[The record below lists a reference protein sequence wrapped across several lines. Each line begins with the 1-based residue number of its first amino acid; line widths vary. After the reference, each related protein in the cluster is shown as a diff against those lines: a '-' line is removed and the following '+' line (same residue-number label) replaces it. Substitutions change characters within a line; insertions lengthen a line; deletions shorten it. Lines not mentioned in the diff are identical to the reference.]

1 MSLDTIDNP
10 LQVAEKRC
18 LQPFLPMIYIAWAG
32 GELSPGEIRHLRGR
46 LESLGNL
53 DENSQLLLSMWL
65 DPEAPPSAAQLQIL
79 RSTIRRRVSDLP
91 AEARSTLADLG
102 EALARQS
109 GPVPSTVKELL
120 EEVQTAL
127 GAHDPEA
134 SREILQHGLAKEEAP
149 PAPAS
154 QESTPFSIEALNAYL
169 EKPFGDKYEWA
180 RKLLAHPRFYHQ
192 HGETKEV
199 LRERTWTWCKEI
211 AREGLTA
218 LPWPKEFG
226 GQADIGGFLA
236 AAEIMGAFDGSLLI
250 KFGVHIGL
258 FAGSIY
264 NLGSER
270 HHQQYLRKAISLE
283 LPGCFAMTETGHGSN
298 VRDIETTAIYDKER
312 QEFIIHTPHLGARKD
327 YIGNAALHAQM
338 ATVFAQLELEGED
351 YGVHAFLVPIR
362 DSQGSVLPGISIEDD
377 GPKIGLN
384 GVDNGRIIFNKVR
397 VPRENMLDRFA
408 QVSETGEYTSVT
420 NNPGKRFFMMLSTLV
435 MGRVSISAAVNAM
448 SKVGLT
454 IAVRYAD
461 SRRQF
466 GPPGGPEVS
475 ILDYQTYQKR
485 LFPHLATAYALTFAC
500 RNLIDL
506 MSQDNEEKRRELESR
521 AAGIKVYSSWHAI
534 ESLQVCRESC
544 GGQGYLSVNRF
555 GTLKAD
561 SDVFATFEGSNP
573 VLLQLVAKGLL
584 TEYRHQFSG
593 NKFFGI
599 VKFLTNKA
607 AVVLSEQNPLTTRNV
622 DPNHLRDPEFHLS
635 VLRYREDSL
644 LVSAAKRLK
653 SRLDKKMDSFQA
665 FNEVQD
671 HLCVL
676 ATAHIE
682 RVIFESF
689 HKAVE
694 ACPDVECK
702 AVLGKLCTLF
712 ALTRIEKDSGWFLE
726 SGLLEP
732 SKSKAIR
739 AQVYQLCAE
748 LRPNA
753 RALVDAFKFTDKI
766 LSAPIA
772 LGENPA

>member
-1 MSLDTIDNP
+1 MDTIDNA

-32 GELSPGEIRHLRGR
+32 GELTPGEIRHLRGR
-46 LESLGNL
+46 LESLDNL
-53 DENSQLLLSMWL
+53 DENSLLLLNMWL
-65 DPEAPPSAAQLQIL
+65 DPDAPPSAAQLQIL
-79 RSTIRRRVSDLP
+79 RSTIRRRVCDLP
-91 AEARSTLADLG
+91 AEDRSTLADLG

-109 GPVPSTVKELL
+109 GSVPASVKELL

-134 SREILQHGLAKEEAP
+134 SRELLQIGLAKDDA
-149 PAPAS
+149 AS
-154 QESTPFSIEALNAYL
+154 RRQDDSAPFSIDALSAYL
-169 EKPFGDKYEWA
+169 EKPYAERYEWA
-180 RKLLAHPRFYHQ
+180 RKLIGHPRFYHR

-199 LRERTWTWCKEI
+199 QRERVWTWCKEI
-211 AREGLTA
+211 AREGLTS
-218 LPWPKEFG
+218 LPWPKEYG
-226 GQADIGGFLA
+226 GQNDVGGFLA

-258 FAGSIY
+258 FTGSIY

-270 HHQQYLRKAISLE
+270 HHQKYLKKAINLE

-298 VRDIETTAIYDKER
+298 VRDIETTATYDKER
-312 QEFIIHTPHLGARKD
+312 QEFIINTPHLGARKD

-338 ATVFAQLELEGED
+338 ATVFAQLALDGEE

-362 DSQGSVLPGISIEDD
+362 DANGSVLPGISIEDD

-384 GVDNGRIIFNKVR
+384 GVDNGRIVFNQIR
-397 VPRENMLDRFA
+397 IPRENMLDRFA
-408 QVSETGEYTSVT
+408 QVSESGEYTSVT
-420 NNPGKRFFMMLSTLV
+420 NNAGKRFFMMLSTLV

-454 IAVRYAD
+454 IAIRYAGR
-461 SRRQF
+461 RRQF
-466 GPPGGPEVS
+466 GPPGGPEAV

-500 RNLIDL
+500 RDLIDL

-521 AAGIKVYSSWHAI
+521 AAGVKVYSSWHAI

-555 GTLKAD
+555 GGLKAD

-599 VKFLTNKA
+599 VKFITNKA
-607 AVVLSEQNPLTTRNV
+607 AVVLTEQNPLTTRNV
-622 DPNHLRDPEFHLS
+622 DVSHLRDPEFHLS
-635 VLRYREDSL
+635 ALRYREDSL

-671 HLCVL
+671 HLCTL
-676 ATAHIE
+676 ANAHIE

-689 HKAVE
+689 QRAVDL
-694 ACPDVECK
+694 CPDAEVK
-702 AVLGKLCTLF
+702 AILGKLCCLF
-712 ALTRIEKDSGWFLE
+712 ALTRIEKDAGWFLE

-739 AQVYQLCAE
+739 AQVFALCTE
-748 LRPNA
+748 IRPSA
-753 RALVDAFKFTDKI
+753 LALVDAFKFTDKI

>member
-1 MSLDTIDNP
+1 MDTIDNP
-10 LQVAEKRC
+10 LKVTEKSC
-18 LQPFLPMIYIAWAG
+18 LLPFLPMIYIAWAG
-32 GELSPGEIRHLRGR
+32 GELSPQEIRHLRQR
-46 LESLGNL
+46 IESLGNL
-53 DENSQLLLSMWL
+53 DDNSQLLLSMWL
-65 DPEAPPSAAQLQIL
+65 DPDAPPSAAQLQIL
-79 RSTIRRRVSDLP
+79 RSTIRKGVSDLP
-91 AEARSTLADLG
+91 EEDRGTLAELG
-102 EALARQS
+102 EALARRS
-109 GPVPSTVKELL
+109 GPVPANVSQLL

-134 SREILQHGLAKEEAP
+134 SREILQHGLQKEEPAPLDPPDNAP
-149 PAPAS
+149 P
-154 QESTPFSIEALNAYL
+154 FSLDALADYL
-169 EKPFGDKYEWA
+169 EKPYEKRYEWA
-180 RKLLAHPRFYHQ
+180 RKLLAHPRFFHQ
-192 HGETKEV
+192 HGQTKEV

-218 LPWPKEFG
+218 LPWPKEYG
-226 GQADIGGFLA
+226 GQDDIGGFLA
-236 AAEIMGAFDGSLLI
+236 AAELMGAFDGSLLI

-270 HHQQYLRKAISLE
+270 HHEQYLRKAITLD

-298 VRDIETTAIYDKER
+298 VRDIETTATYDKAH
-312 QEFIIHTPHLGARKD
+312 QQFIIHTPHLGARKD

-338 ATVFAQLELEGED
+338 ATVFAQLELEGEE

-362 DSQGSVLPGISIEDD
+362 DANGSLLPGISIEDD

-384 GVDNGRIIFNKVR
+384 GVDNGRIIFNRVR

-448 SKVGLT
+448 SKVGLA

-461 SRRQF
+461 GRRQF
-466 GPPGGPEVS
+466 GPPGGPEAF
-475 ILDYQTYQKR
+475 ILDYQTYQRR

-500 RNLIDL
+500 RDLITL
-506 MSQDNEEKRRELESR
+506 LSQDDEDKRRELESR

-544 GGQGYLSVNRF
+544 GGQGYMSVNRI
-555 GTLKAD
+555 GGLRAD
-561 SDVFATFEGSNP
+561 ADVFATFEGSNP

-607 AVVLSEQNPLTTRNV
+607 AVVISEQNPLTTRNV

-635 VLRYREDSL
+635 ALRYREDSL
-644 LVSAAKRLK
+644 LVSAARRLK

-676 ATAHIE
+676 ANAHIE

-689 HKAVE
+689 HQAVE
-694 ACPDVECK
+694 ACPDAECK
-702 AVLGKLCTLF
+702 KALGKLCSLF
-712 ALTRIEKDSGWFLE
+712 ALTRIENDSGWFLE

-748 LRPNA
+748 IRPHA
-753 RALVDAFKFTDKI
+753 RALVDAFRFSDKI
-766 LSAPIA
+766 LGAPIA
-772 LGENPA
+772 LGEVPA

>member
-1 MSLDTIDNP
+1 MDTIDNA

-32 GELSPGEIRHLRGR
+32 GELTPGEIRHLRGR
-46 LESLGNL
+46 LESLDNL
-53 DENSQLLLSMWL
+53 DENSLLLLNMWL
-65 DPEAPPSAAQLQIL
+65 DPDAPPSAAQLQIL
-79 RSTIRRRVSDLP
+79 RSTIRRRVCDLP
-91 AEARSTLADLG
+91 AEDRSTLADLG

-109 GPVPSTVKELL
+109 GSVPASVKELL

-134 SREILQHGLAKEEAP
+134 SRELLQIGLAKDDA
-149 PAPAS
+149 AS
-154 QESTPFSIEALNAYL
+154 RRQDDSAPFSIDALSAYL
-169 EKPFGDKYEWA
+169 EKPYAERYEWA
-180 RKLLAHPRFYHQ
+180 RKLIGHPRFYHR

-199 LRERTWTWCKEI
+199 QRERVWTWCKEI
-211 AREGLTA
+211 AREGLTS
-218 LPWPKEFG
+218 LPWPKEYG
-226 GQADIGGFLA
+226 GQNDVGGFLA

-258 FAGSIY
+258 FTGSIY

-270 HHQQYLRKAISLE
+270 HHQKYLKKAINLE

-298 VRDIETTAIYDKER
+298 VRDIETTATYDKER
-312 QEFIIHTPHLGARKD
+312 QEFIINTPHLGARKD

-338 ATVFAQLELEGED
+338 ATVFAQLALDGEE

-362 DSQGSVLPGISIEDD
+362 DANGSVLPGISIEDD

-384 GVDNGRIIFNKVR
+384 GVDNGRIVFNQIR
-397 VPRENMLDRFA
+397 IPRENMLDRFA
-408 QVSETGEYTSVT
+408 QVSESGEYTSVT
-420 NNPGKRFFMMLSTLV
+420 NNAGKRFFMMLSTLV

-454 IAVRYAD
+454 IAIRYAGR
-461 SRRQF
+461 RRQF
-466 GPPGGPEVS
+466 GPPGGPEAV
-475 ILDYQTYQKR
+475 ILDSPTYQKR
-485 LFPHLATAYALTFAC
+485 LFPPLATAYALTFAC
-500 RNLIDL
+500 RDLIDL

-521 AAGIKVYSSWHAI
+521 AAGVKVYSSWHAI

-544 GGQGYLSVNRF
+544 GGQVYLSFNRF
-555 GTLKAD
+555 GGLKAD
-561 SDVFATFEGSNP
+561 SDVVATFEGSNP

-599 VKFLTNKA
+599 VKFITNKA
-607 AVVLSEQNPLTTRNV
+607 AVVLTEQNPLTTRNV
-622 DPNHLRDPEFHLS
+622 DVSHLRDPEFHLS
-635 VLRYREDSL
+635 ALRYREDSL

-671 HLCVL
+671 HLCTL
-676 ATAHIE
+676 ANAHIE

-689 HKAVE
+689 QRAVDL
-694 ACPDVECK
+694 CPDAEVK
-702 AVLGKLCTLF
+702 AILGKLCCLF
-712 ALTRIEKDSGWFLE
+712 ALTRIEKDAGWFLE

-739 AQVYQLCAE
+739 AQVFALCTE
-748 LRPNA
+748 IRPSA
-753 RALVDAFKFTDKI
+753 LALVDAFKFTDKI